1 MTDQASTAAAT
12 AESYDASDP
21 RHVQDRRK
29 RHRLL
34 DRRADAA
41 FAQLMATPDGR
52 LWTWRVLCA
61 CGVFHSS
68 WDPHAGR
75 TSFNEGRRDVGL
87 QLLADVNR
95 ICPELYGQMQKENAD
110 NDR

>member
-1 MTDQASTAAAT
+1 MTEETGTAAA
-12 AESYDASDP
+12 AEPYDASDP

-29 RHRLL
+29 RQRLL

-41 FAQLMATPDGR
+41 FAQLMSGADGR
-52 LWTWRVLCA
+52 LWTWRVLGA

-68 WDPHAGR
+68 WDPHGGR
-75 TSFNEGRRDVGL
+75 MSFNEGRRDVGL
-87 QLLADVNR
+87 QLLADITR
-95 ICPELYGQMQKENAD
+95 ICPDLYGQMQKENAD